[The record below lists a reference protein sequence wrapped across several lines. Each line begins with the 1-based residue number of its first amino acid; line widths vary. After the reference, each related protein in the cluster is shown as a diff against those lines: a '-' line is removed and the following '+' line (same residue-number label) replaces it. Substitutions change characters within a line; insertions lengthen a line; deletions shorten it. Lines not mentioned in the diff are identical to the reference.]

1 MIAALLLATG
11 LLLQAGP
18 PAAPTPPTPQAA
30 PAKPAPR
37 AAADSAGPPGLRPD
51 KPVRMDADEV
61 RFSWKTRQVVVVGKP
76 FVTLVHDDA
85 TLTCRKLT
93 GENDQAGKLRVATC
107 EGDVRLVRGQR
118 TVNCDRATYDRPA
131 AKVVCTGNPVL
142 RDPGGTEARATSLTW
157 DLAADE
163 VRLEG
168 AAQVTVPGGQ
178 LDLGVGGQGSP
189 APQPPAPQP
198 PTQQPPAQATPTPA
212 PAPGQPPAP
221 PAQGSR

>member
-1 MIAALLLATG
+1 VIAALLLAAG
-11 LLLQAGP
+11 LLVQA
-18 PAAPTPPTPQAA
+18 APQAA
-30 PAKPAPR
+30 PAR
-37 AAADSAGPPGLRPD
+37 AAPKATEPTSPPGLRPD

-76 FVTLVHDDA
+76 FVTLLHDDA
-85 TLTCRKLT
+85 TLTCRRLT
-93 GENDQAGKLRVATC
+93 GENDQAGKLKVATC

-178 LDLGVGGQGSP
+178 LDLGPAGQ
-189 APQPPAPQP
+189 APQAPPAQAPA
-198 PTQQPPAQATPTPA
+198 QPPAQ
-212 PAPGQPPAP
+212 
-221 PAQGSR
+221 PAQGAQ